1 MGIEAHAWGSHDDTL
16 RCCGISRDFAWSA
29 VGTFDKNE
37 VGDEVSDN
45 GLSQVKVGSKEE
57 GLHRVLVRGDRTVSM
72 GKGGLEMGENFGSG
86 GPMGG
91 GDGGVGDGRTASE
104 QGGADRGLAT
114 IEAFPESLP
123 GARASWRAGVATR
136 GHGPDRRREAAGD
149 GKLKEAPQRAGTQ
162 AQASEFLGDPDAEGA
177 SAAIVSMAF
186 AAIDS
191 PGTKR
196 LAWRAGVVESAEEA
210 MANEVADLVA
220 VRARHELES
229 FFEGGPFVFGAVKM

>member
-104 QGGADRGLAT
+104 QGGTDRGLAT

-123 GARASWRAGVATR
+123 CARASWRAGVATPCLAFFPSSLD
-136 GHGPDRRREAAGD
+136 HPDGPHACDFPREVRVVDHFDHIVHVLVGPRLFLREAV
-149 GKLKEAPQRAGTQ
+149 
-162 AQASEFLGDPDAEGA
+162 
-177 SAAIVSMAF
+177 SA
-186 AAIDS
+186 
-191 PGTKR
+191 R
-196 LAWRAGVVESAEEA
+196 
-210 MANEVADLVA
+210 
-220 VRARHELES
+220 
-229 FFEGGPFVFGAVKM
+229 

>member
-104 QGGADRGLAT
+104 RCGSRIGYDRSVSRVVARCEGFVASRCRHSLSCL
-114 IEAFPESLP
+114 FPFIP
-123 GARASWRAGVATR
+123 
-136 GHGPDRRREAAGD
+136 
-149 GKLKEAPQRAGTQ
+149 
-162 AQASEFLGDPDAEGA
+162 
-177 SAAIVSMAF
+177 
-186 AAIDS
+186 
-191 PGTKR
+191 
-196 LAWRAGVVESAEEA
+196 
-210 MANEVADLVA
+210 
-220 VRARHELES
+220 
-229 FFEGGPFVFGAVKM
+229 